1 MERTE
6 QQIKGILPFVCEFW
20 DFKVSWI
27 CILNEQRGDP
37 EPKKQEKG
45 LEKVSTN
52 RPNTKQNIVFR
63 VCRHLELFVSS
74 CSWEVPCVVKHW
86 KGRMCSNP
94 GTFAGEKVFV
104 WFVCLQY
111 LLTLKSGEKLYY
123 SCKSSVLHTREK
135 ATSPPRFCCSRTGEK
150 PILSTAET
158 PLGNWGKLIKMR
170 HGLCT
175 EWAVSWGDVQ
185 GDLTQRFGQGFRE
198 VCDETIIT
206 SRRLKTLHK
215 QSPGAQHSFT
225 VNTELEFWF
234 IFCCFYT

>member
-1 MERTE
+1 MERRTE

-20 DFKVSWI
+20 DFKVFWI

-37 EPKKQEKG
+37 ELKKPEKG

-52 RPNTKQNIVFR
+52 RPNTKQNIVLFR

-104 WFVCLQY
+104 WFMCLQC

-135 ATSPPRFCCSRTGEK
+135 AHLHQGSAAPELGKNQFCQLQRHHWEIG
-150 PILSTAET
+150 
-158 PLGNWGKLIKMR
+158 GNELKMR

-175 EWAVSWGDVQ
+175 ERAVSWGDVQ
-185 GDLTQRFGQGFRE
+185 GDLTQRFRWVSMKYVTKVLSPQQG
-198 VCDETIIT
+198 
-206 SRRLKTLHK
+206 
-215 QSPGAQHSFT
+215 
-225 VNTELEFWF
+225 
-234 IFCCFYT
+234 